1 MPIDLKVAGDENSCR
16 ATAQQLTSLA
26 DGIHNGGTAFHT
38 ARSESENLWHG
49 SAGDAF
55 RDRMQPIG
63 QHTDDIANQS
73 RTAGQALHEFADDLT
88 TVKARMNQARQ
99 IAQSAGLLVNGDSI
113 ADAKAPPPVQGP
125 APSGGQPAMTP
136 EVAQARADSQRQQQA
151 YQQAQ
156 QTVSDARKLEQNA
169 HNELERK
176 MTAWQTML
184 KDASDQK
191 YWLVAG
197 VGTGSVGTAIARA
210 NKWAEVAQARGEQA
224 QIWRS
229 VADRLKDPY
238 DISRSAAQAGVYEKD
253 AAKFE
258 SLLKSDSTLTAGL
271 RGTKIGDLLKASV
284 DDIPGVT
291 GKLGSVA
298 EKIPVVG
305 GLLALGQTGYDI
317 AADKDKSVGAVA
329 KHVGADMGGFVAGTA
344 ATEGALALAGTVGL
358 AGGPVTLAAVGIGI
372 GVAYGVGEVV
382 NHWPEISH
390 WAGDTAS
397 DIGHGV
403 ENAGKAV
410 GHFFSSI
417 F

>member
-1 MPIDLKVAGDENSCR
+1 
-16 ATAQQLTSLA
+16 
-26 DGIHNGGTAFHT
+26 
-38 ARSESENLWHG
+38 
-49 SAGDAF
+49 
-55 RDRMQPIG
+55 
-63 QHTDDIANQS
+63 
-73 RTAGQALHEFADDLT
+73 
-88 TVKARMNQARQ
+88 
-99 IAQSAGLLVNGDSI
+99 
-113 ADAKAPPPVQGP
+113 
-125 APSGGQPAMTP
+125 
-136 EVAQARADSQRQQQA
+136 
-151 YQQAQ
+151 
-156 QTVSDARKLEQNA
+156 
-169 HNELERK
+169 
-176 MTAWQTML
+176 ML

-191 YWLVAG
+191 YWLAAG
-197 VGTGSVGTAIARA
+197 VTTGVVGAAINKA
-210 NKWAEVAQARGEQA
+210 NKWAEIAQTRTEQA
-224 QIWRS
+224 QIWRN

-238 DISRSAAQAGVYEKD
+238 DISRTAAQAGAYEQD

-258 SLLKSDSTLTAGL
+258 NLLKSDSTLTAGL

-284 DDIPGVT
+284 DDIPGVA

-305 GLLALGQTGYDI
+305 GLLAIGQTGYDI
-317 AADKDKSVGAVA
+317 VDDKDKSAGAIA

-358 AGGPVTLAAVGIGI
+358 AGGPVTLAAVGIGV

-390 WAGDTAS
+390 WAGGVATDV
-397 DIGHGV
+397 GHGV